1 MGEIYIEE
9 NRAYQIDLR
18 KADWSIELH
27 PLYRITH
34 LDLADVDY
42 ICELHGQILF
52 IEYKNAKIAVERGF
66 TQAAQAFNPA
76 SDEKIANMARK
87 FFDSYFY
94 VASHHQKSPI
104 HYIYILE
111 WPKDDVMT
119 RKMLREK
126 IAKKLPFDYQ
136 KQEHLTPLLI
146 NEFQVMSIEEWNQ
159 VYTDAPI
166 SRITYESR

>member
-27 PLYRITH
+27 PLYRNTH

-87 FFDSYFY
+87 FFDSFF
-94 VASHHQKSPI
+94 
-104 HYIYILE
+104 
-111 WPKDDVMT
+111 M
-119 RKMLREK
+119 
-126 IAKKLPFDYQ
+126 
-136 KQEHLTPLLI
+136 
-146 NEFQVMSIEEWNQ
+146 
-159 VYTDAPI
+159 
-166 SRITYESR
+166 